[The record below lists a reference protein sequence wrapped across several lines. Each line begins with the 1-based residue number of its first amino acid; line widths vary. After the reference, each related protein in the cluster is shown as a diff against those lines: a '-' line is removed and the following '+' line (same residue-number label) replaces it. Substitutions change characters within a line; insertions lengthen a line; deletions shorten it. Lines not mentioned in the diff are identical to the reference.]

1 MGANS
6 LFNFF
11 IQKIKIENNE
21 LAVRKK
27 ASNYQ
32 FDAFFIYLTQKKGIE
47 SYFS

>member
-11 IQKIKIENNE
+11 RQKIKIKNNE

-27 ASNYQ
+27 ASNNQ
-32 FDAFFIYLTQKKGIE
+32 FDAFLLT
-47 SYFS
+47 